1 MLSKKLRITTVC
13 LKEFNSV
20 LSINWWINRVA
31 ADFCYQNGQL
41 LSEISQKSEKTK
53 LLKRTQYLAIALV
66 PVISTQ
72 VWWTFCI
79 WFGKCIFFH
88 PLSQAKSFD
97 VKNAQ
102 NWISWRPV
110 SLWPV
115 QFLAPASHPLH
126 QMQRVQC
133 SIFFDLHSNLTL

>member
-1 MLSKKLRITTVC
+1 MVNLTSRQFWQILPKTVNLNFSNTIKIFIQLDRRQQFRLVIQACSKKLRITTVC
-13 LKEFNSV
+13 LKKFNSV
-20 LSINWWINRVA
+20 LSVNWRIYRVA

-97 VKNAQ
+97 V
-102 NWISWRPV
+102 
-110 SLWPV
+110 
-115 QFLAPASHPLH
+115 
-126 QMQRVQC
+126 
-133 SIFFDLHSNLTL
+133 